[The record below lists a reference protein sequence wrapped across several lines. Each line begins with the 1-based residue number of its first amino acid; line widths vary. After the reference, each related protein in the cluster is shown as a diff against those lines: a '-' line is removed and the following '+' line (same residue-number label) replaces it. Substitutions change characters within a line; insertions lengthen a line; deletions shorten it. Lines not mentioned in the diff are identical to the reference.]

1 MQEKDFKK
9 YQNSFNKY
17 SFKECLIEKYENSN
31 NPNPLYYEKTI
42 NNWFEQRCSDLIN
55 DDRLK
60 DSHIVLKNYL
70 LDLKFIMI
78 GTIELY
84 EAVERYN
91 NIIVRLNRVNI
102 KAYNLKTQIQYLD
115 YFNLIIRE
123 NIIKGLDT
131 KAKNI
136 KDFILLRFD
145 EVKLILRDNFHI
157 DILKSPLKKQIKKT
171 INILENS
178 INHTE
183 TFNTKGTNSDSLVEL
198 NNVEKINKH
207 YSIFEEGAFDEFLKW
222 IIKSNDE
229 PKKKI
234 SFIYQKLK
242 EEDKIRTTNFKKFS
256 EWAYNNDY
264 LDEDTYS
271 ELLIDGSFLSP
282 SKILTKGRR
291 ELYNQIIQN

>member
-1 MQEKDFKK
+1 MEIEK
-9 YQNSFNKY
+9 YQHSFNEHL
-17 SFKECLIEKYENSN
+17 FKECLIENYDNLKIK
-31 NPNPLYYEKTI
+31 NPNYYETFI
-42 NNWFEQRCSDLIN
+42 NNWYEQRCSDLIN
-55 DDRLK
+55 DNRLK

-123 NIIKGLDT
+123 NRIKGLDT
-131 KAKNI
+131 KAKDI

-183 TFNTKGTNSDSLVEL
+183 TFNTKGTNSDSLVEI
-198 NNVEKINKH
+198 NKVEKINKH